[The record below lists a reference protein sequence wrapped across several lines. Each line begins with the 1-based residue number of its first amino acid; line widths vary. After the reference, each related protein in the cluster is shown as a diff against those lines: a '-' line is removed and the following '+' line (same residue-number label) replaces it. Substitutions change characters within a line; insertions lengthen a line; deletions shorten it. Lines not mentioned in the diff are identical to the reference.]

1 VTARAHHDDRAD
13 TRRRD
18 DHADTRRCL
27 VTGEVTDMT
36 RLVRFVTDPDG
47 RLVADIEGDLPG
59 RGMWVGARRAL
70 VDRACARDCFRK
82 AARGPVAVEPALSDR
97 VESLMAARCLNLLG
111 LSRRAGQL
119 VFGLEKVRAWLDTGR
134 VAVLA
139 LASDGGEHGRAKL
152 RHRARMVGAVA
163 IELFDARELGAAL
176 GRPDAVNVALAKGR
190 LAERFTAE
198 SARLAG
204 FRCGTG
210 PLGRAMVDD
219 NEDFIAT

>member
-1 VTARAHHDDRAD
+1 MTARAHHDDRA
-13 TRRRD
+13 
-18 DHADTRRCL
+18 ATRRCL
-27 VTGEVTDMT
+27 VTGEVTDMA
-36 RLVRFVTDPDG
+36 RLVRFVTDPAG

-82 AARGPVAVEPALSDR
+82 AARRAVAVEPALSDR

-119 VFGLEKVRAWLDTGR
+119 VFGYEKVRAWLDAGR

-163 IELFDARELGAAL
+163 IELFDANELGAAL

-204 FRCGTG
+204 FRSGAG
-210 PLGRAMVDD
+210 PLGRAMVEDS
-219 NEDFIAT
+219 EDFIAT